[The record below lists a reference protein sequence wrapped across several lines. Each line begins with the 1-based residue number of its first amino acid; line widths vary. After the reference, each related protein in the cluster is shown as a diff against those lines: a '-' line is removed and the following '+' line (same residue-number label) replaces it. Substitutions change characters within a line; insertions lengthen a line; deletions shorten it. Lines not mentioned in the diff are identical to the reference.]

1 MHVWRNPVQL
11 SIVFV
16 LIMDAALFPRSCYLL
31 LIPGQASGGLSR
43 QDAERAHRE

>member
-1 MHVWRNPVQL
+1 MQL

-31 LIPGQASGGLSR
+31 LIPGQGSGGLS
-43 QDAERAHRE
+43 QPDAALTQPE